1 MPCAN
6 PIIFIQ
12 LHIPSISSQ
21 FIESQL
27 NPAKSH
33 NTYLFHSFVLHC
45 IHLKHYTACIR
56 FRLNPIRRIWSI
68 HSYSTLTR
76 SSHFTQFQFIQSQL
90 NPSRQ
95 FYSIHFYS
103 FLFYPPP
110 LPNLF
115 EFIQSQLNPVVTQF
129 YFIHYTSVFLT
140 HRI

>member
-1 MPCAN
+1 MSCAN

-33 NTYLFHSFVLHC
+33 NTNLFHSFVLHC

-68 HSYSTLTR
+68 HSYSILTR

-95 FYSIHFYS
+95 FYSIHFY
-103 FLFYPPP
+103 PPP
-110 LPNLF
+110 P
-115 EFIQSQLNPVVTQF
+115 QSIRVHPVATKSGSNTILLHTL
-129 YFIHYTSVFLT
+129 YFSLSHP
-140 HRI
+140 